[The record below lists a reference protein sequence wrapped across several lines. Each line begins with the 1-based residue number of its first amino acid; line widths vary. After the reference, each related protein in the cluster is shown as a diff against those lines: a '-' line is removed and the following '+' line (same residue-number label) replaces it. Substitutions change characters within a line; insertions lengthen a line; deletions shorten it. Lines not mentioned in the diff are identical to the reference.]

1 VTDDASRNAA
11 GLPPELVR
19 LLQSQD
25 AVQADAAWE
34 RFLASHHKLL
44 LYAIRTTEHDRD
56 VVMDCYAYVL
66 EQLRRDDYRRLRAFA
81 AGGRAKFT
89 TWLVTVTCRLALDH
103 KRRRYGREC
112 RTADAQAA
120 DRLEARRRLVDLVD
134 SAVDVSELADPDAA
148 NPNTRL
154 SEEERRAAVKAALAE
169 QPGRDQLLLSL
180 RFQDDRS
187 AREIADIMGF
197 PSPFHVYRRLKAVL
211 ARLRAALEARGIDDA
226 GP

>member
-1 VTDDASRNAA
+1 MTDDASRNAA